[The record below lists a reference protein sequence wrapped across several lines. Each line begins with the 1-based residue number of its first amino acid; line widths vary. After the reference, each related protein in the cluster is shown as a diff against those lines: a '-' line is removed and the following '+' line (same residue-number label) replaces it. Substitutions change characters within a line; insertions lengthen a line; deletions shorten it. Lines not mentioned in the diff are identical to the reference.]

1 MEKSVVFAVFS
12 SLAMAAVFGAA
23 YIFRPRRPAP
33 ATPTYPRTPDG
44 FAAAWN
50 ARAISIPD
58 ALVCSIQ
65 DPSGVPVTVFPWCDA
80 IETDGGVVVVSLT
93 MPPVSPIGVGMIP
106 VHAEAVRQTLRDF
119 FQVGQRPV
127 APPHLSGQTCA
138 LSYAPVRPERDA
150 DGRMLLGFDDV
161 GAPVRTP
168 IIGEITAI
176 SGDTGGAVEWLRRCH
191 ADIPYQSQTDTEAVI
206 EDTVQARQMQLGPM
220 LVDVGDCTTYKQRTS
235 FSRPYKPQ
243 WVADVHRGIIE
254 RSTATIVDAE
264 KWGLAPTQTIT
275 RVTPSVYELERDGR
289 KWRFTPAWLY

>member
-1 MEKSVVFAVFS
+1 MEKSIVFAVFS
-12 SLAMAAVFGAA
+12 SLAMAAVFGIG

-33 ATPTYPRTPDG
+33 VTPTYPRTPEG

-65 DPSGVPVTVFPWCDA
+65 DPAGAPVTVFPWCDA
-80 IETDGGVVVVSLT
+80 IETDGGVVVSLT

-138 LSYAPVRPERDA
+138 LSYAPVRPERDESDCA
-150 DGRMLLGFDDV
+150 LLGFGDAGV
-161 GAPVRTP
+161 PVRAP

-176 SGDTGGAVEWLRRCH
+176 SGDDGSAVDWVRRCY
-191 ADIPYQSQTDTEAVI
+191 ADIPYQSQTDTDSVI
-206 EDTVQARQMQLGPM
+206 EDTVQARKTDGPAM
-220 LVDVGDCTTYKQRTS
+220 LIDVGDSIASSVAY
-235 FSRPYKPQ
+235 RPFRSL
-243 WVADVHRGIIE
+243 WVAEAHRGIIE

-289 KWRFTPAWLY
+289 KWRFTPAWSY